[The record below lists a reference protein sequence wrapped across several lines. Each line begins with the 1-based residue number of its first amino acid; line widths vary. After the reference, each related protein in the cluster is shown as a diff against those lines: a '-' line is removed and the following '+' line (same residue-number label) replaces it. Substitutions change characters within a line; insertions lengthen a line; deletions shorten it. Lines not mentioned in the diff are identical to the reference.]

1 MTGAMDSFAETNESE
16 SIDPELVA
24 ESTEPQYAP
33 ERRATPVPPDSSAIP
48 IGTPAMSGT
57 PARSGTN
64 ERSRRPTLASPI
76 PALMAA
82 SMRMQGPAADGN
94 SGASLAPANG
104 AGDGVPMLA
113 EPQMTSK
120 LGEHT
125 RAVLLQG
132 ESDYVVEIEDTH
144 TDLQPESSPVPV
156 EHDLEDTNS
165 DP

>member
-1 MTGAMDSFAETNESE
+1 MTGAMDSFAETSDSE

-33 ERRATPVPPDSSAIP
+33 ERRATPVPPALTSLPPPTGSSGKP
-48 IGTPAMSGT
+48 PGGPGTQ
-57 PARSGTN
+57 

-94 SGASLAPANG
+94 SGASLAPSSVVD
-104 AGDGVPMLA
+104 DGVPMLA
-113 EPQMTSK
+113 EPQMTSR

-125 RAVLLQG
+125 RSVLLQG

-144 TDLQPESSPVPV
+144 TDLQPDASAVPV
-156 EHDLEDTNS
+156 AHDLDDTNS

>member
-1 MTGAMDSFAETNESE
+1 MDSFAESNESE

-33 ERRATPVPPDSSAIP
+33 QRRATPVAPPA
-48 IGTPAMSGT
+48 AEASGAAE
-57 PARSGTN
+57 PKSHGN

-94 SGASLAPANG
+94 SGASLAPSG
-104 AGDGVPMLA
+104 GDGVPMMA
-113 EPQMTSK
+113 EPQMTSR

-125 RAVLLQG
+125 RSVLLQG
-132 ESDYVVEIEDTH
+132 ESDYVVEIEDTK
-144 TDLQPESSPVPV
+144 TDLERDTSAVPV
-156 EHDLEDTNS
+156 EHDLPEDTNH
-165 DP
+165 DPL

>member
-1 MTGAMDSFAETNESE
+1 MTGAMDSFAETSESE

-33 ERRATPVPPDSSAIP
+33 ERRATPVPASSSGLP
-48 IGTPAMSGT
+48 PGTPGKSGT
-57 PARSGTN
+57 PAGTN

-82 SMRMQGPAADGN
+82 SMRMQGPDADGN
-94 SGASLAPANG
+94 SGASLAPSNVVD
-104 AGDGVPMLA
+104 DGVPMLA

-132 ESDYVVEIEDTH
+132 ESDYVVEIEDTR
-144 TDLQPESSPVPV
+144 TDLEPDASAVPV

>member
-1 MTGAMDSFAETNESE
+1 MDSFAETSESE

-33 ERRATPVPPDSSAIP
+33 ERRATPVGSPSSGQEDAQ
-48 IGTPAMSGT
+48 
-57 PARSGTN
+57 PARQGVTS

-94 SGASLAPANG
+94 SGASLIPAKVD
-104 AGDGVPMLA
+104 DGVPMA
-113 EPQMTSK
+113 TEPQMTSK

-125 RAVLLQG
+125 RSVLLQG
-132 ESDYVVEIEDTH
+132 ESDYVVEIEDTK
-144 TDLQPESSPVPV
+144 TDLEPDASAVPV
-156 EHDLEDTNS
+156 ERDLNDDTNT
-165 DP
+165 D

>member
-1 MTGAMDSFAETNESE
+1 MDSIAEPTEFE

-33 ERRATPVPPDSSAIP
+33 ERRATPVAS
-48 IGTPAMSGT
+48 PA
-57 PARSGTN
+57 PAQPN
-64 ERSRRPTLASPI
+64 ERSRRATLASPI

-94 SGASLAPANG
+94 SGASLA
-104 AGDGVPMLA
+104 GDGVPIMA

-120 LGEHT
+120 LGDRT
-125 RAVLLQG
+125 RSVLLQA
-132 ESDYVVEIEDTH
+132 ESDYVVEIEDTK
-144 TDLQPESSPVPV
+144 TDLRPDDSAVPV
-156 EHDLEDTNS
+156 ERDLEDTNS

>member
-1 MTGAMDSFAETNESE
+1 MDSFADSSESE

-33 ERRATPVPPDSSAIP
+33 ERRATPMPPASGSSDAP
-48 IGTPAMSGT
+48 SKA
-57 PARSGTN
+57 N

-94 SGASLAPANG
+94 SGASLAPSNVVQDSEA
-104 AGDGVPMLA
+104 DGVPMMA

-132 ESDYVVEIEDTH
+132 ESDYVVEIEDTK
-144 TDLQPESSPVPV
+144 TDLAPDRSAVPV
-156 EHDLEDTNS
+156 EHDLEDTNH
-165 DP
+165 DPL

>member
-1 MTGAMDSFAETNESE
+1 MDSFAETNDSE

-33 ERRATPVPPDSSAIP
+33 QRRATPMAPPSSSLP
-48 IGTPAMSGT
+48 SGT
-57 PARSGTN
+57 PSAKQRATQPATN

-82 SMRMQGPAADGN
+82 SMRMQGPEADGN
-94 SGASLAPANG
+94 SGASLGPSNVVEE
-104 AGDGVPMLA
+104 GVPTLA

-125 RAVLLQG
+125 RSVLLQG
-132 ESDYVVEIEDTH
+132 ESDYVVEIEDTR
-144 TDLQPESSPVPV
+144 TDLEPDASAVPV
-156 EHDLEDTNS
+156 EHDMEDTNS

>member
-1 MTGAMDSFAETNESE
+1 MDSFAETSESE

-33 ERRATPVPPDSSAIP
+33 ERRVTPVAPPATPSSDAPPP
-48 IGTPAMSGT
+48 RG
-57 PARSGTN
+57 N

-94 SGASLAPANG
+94 SGASLAPSG
-104 AGDGVPMLA
+104 GVDDGVPMMA
-113 EPQMTSK
+113 EPQMTSR

-132 ESDYVVEIEDTH
+132 ESDYVVEIEDTK
-144 TDLQPESSPVPV
+144 TDLPADASAVPV
-156 EHDLEDTNS
+156 EHDLDDTNH
-165 DP
+165 DPL

>member
-1 MTGAMDSFAETNESE
+1 MTEAMDSFAETSDSE

-33 ERRATPVPPDSSAIP
+33 ERRATPVPPTLTSLPPPTGSS
-48 IGTPAMSGT
+48 GKQH
-57 PARSGTN
+57 GTN

-94 SGASLAPANG
+94 SGASLAPSNVIDG
-104 AGDGVPMLA
+104 GVPVLA
-113 EPQMTSK
+113 EPQMTSR

-125 RAVLLQG
+125 KSVLLQG

-144 TDLQPESSPVPV
+144 TDLPPDASAVPI
-156 EHDLEDTNS
+156 EHELDDTNS

>member
-1 MTGAMDSFAETNESE
+1 MDSFAETSDSE

-33 ERRATPVPPDSSAIP
+33 ERRAMPVDPSSSSFQA
-48 IGTPAMSGT
+48 GTPSAKQ
-57 PARSGTN
+57 PATN

-82 SMRMQGPAADGN
+82 SMRMQGPDADGN
-94 SGASLAPANG
+94 SGASLAPSNVVEEA
-104 AGDGVPMLA
+104 VPMLA

-125 RAVLLQG
+125 KAVLLQG
-132 ESDYVVEIEDTH
+132 ESDYVVEIEDTR
-144 TDLQPESSPVPV
+144 TDLEPDTSAVPV
-156 EHDLEDTNS
+156 EHDMEDTNS

>member
-1 MTGAMDSFAETNESE
+1 MSFFLVLSPASGVKNARLNDDDRAMDSIAEPTEFE

-33 ERRATPVPPDSSAIP
+33 ERRATPVPPQ
-48 IGTPAMSGT
+48 PAQ
-57 PARSGTN
+57 PN
-64 ERSRRPTLASPI
+64 ERSRRATLASPI

-94 SGASLAPANG
+94 SGASLA
-104 AGDGVPMLA
+104 GDGVPMMA

-120 LGEHT
+120 LGERT

-132 ESDYVVEIEDTH
+132 ESDYVVEIEDTK
-144 TDLQPESSPVPV
+144 TDLEPQESAVPV